1 MVSIS
6 DINSKINKC
15 YWNSSDVQL
24 NLVVVLDFETIPHTQ
39 GVFYLGFFF
48 FFYVLRSYFIYTFI
62 ESLVGSIFLSVD
74 KKVCLWQILS
84 DS

>member
-1 MVSIS
+1 MHRINIS

-39 GVFYLGFFF
+39 GVFYFFLLF

-74 KKVCLWQILS
+74 KKSVFVA
-84 DS
+84 DTF